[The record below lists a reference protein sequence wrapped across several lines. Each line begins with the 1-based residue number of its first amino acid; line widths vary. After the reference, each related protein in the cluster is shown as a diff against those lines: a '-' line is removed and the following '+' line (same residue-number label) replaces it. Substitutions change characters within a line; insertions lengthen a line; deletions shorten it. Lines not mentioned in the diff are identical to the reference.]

1 MESFSVVIPLIPA
14 HDKELFQTLRYLAQH
29 QHWLSE
35 IIVCRS
41 ETHPNLHKIVEKKFH
56 RWAER
61 LNLKVPLILSSV
73 STVAYD
79 GTNRNRGIEL
89 ASGKYIAFL
98 DSDDKYSSEMFSA
111 LSEAF
116 LLTGADALLHSYSM
130 EVKDL
135 DDYPG
140 EVSETLEQLFF
151 PIEQDTLKFQIPIV
165 GRDPLVPPLIH
176 HAHLSINRES
186 VNLRYLDIFPGADT
200 EFCKRLI
207 VSGAKVFYT
216 NKKLSFWNRNRSVRY
231 LLRRLVR
238 KFVN

>member
-1 MESFSVVIPLIPA
+1 
-14 HDKELFQTLRYLAQH
+14 
-29 QHWLSE
+29 
-35 IIVCRS
+35 
-41 ETHPNLHKIVEKKFH
+41 
-56 RWAER
+56 
-61 LNLKVPLILSSV
+61 
-73 STVAYD
+73 
-79 GTNRNRGIEL
+79 
-89 ASGKYIAFL
+89 
-98 DSDDKYSSEMFSA
+98 
-111 LSEAF
+111 
-116 LLTGADALLHSYSM
+116 
-130 EVKDL
+130 
-135 DDYPG
+135 
-140 EVSETLEQLFF
+140 
-151 PIEQDTLKFQIPIV
+151 V